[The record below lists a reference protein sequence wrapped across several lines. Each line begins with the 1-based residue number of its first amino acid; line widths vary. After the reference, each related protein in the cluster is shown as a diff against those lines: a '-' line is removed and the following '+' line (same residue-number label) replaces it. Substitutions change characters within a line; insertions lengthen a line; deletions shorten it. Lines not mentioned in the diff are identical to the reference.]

1 MDSGTIVAIIVA
13 SFSGMSTIA
22 TLIWAASRAKT
33 SAEATNERLGGALD
47 QLNDNVGQLT
57 SEIRKLEE
65 RHQSHAVRLSVLETV
80 SKFTRHDCGEGE
92 CKHD

>member
-33 SAEATNERLGGALD
+33 SAEATNERLGGAHKTW
-47 QLNDNVGQLT
+47 NVPL
-57 SEIRKLEE
+57 
-65 RHQSHAVRLSVLETV
+65 
-80 SKFTRHDCGEGE
+80 
-92 CKHD
+92 